1 MRKIYGAKERQDGL
15 YRIGRKKWQLIFGFF
30 KDSEDDESG
39 YNYRE
44 TFDHKPSTEE
54 IVKVIKEQ
62 VNADVDAKILTGFVW
77 RDMPVWLSTEN
88 QFNYKAAYD
97 VAIQTNGASLP
108 KKFKFGTDDKPE
120 YFVFDTLEVFSD
132 FYLKA
137 MAFVDSTLG
146 DGWDLKDSIVD
157 ADGNLLIPIYE

>member
-1 MRKIYGAKERQDGL
+1 MRKIYGAQERQDGL

-30 KDSEDDESG
+30 KDSEEDESG

-44 TFDHKPSTEE
+44 TFDHRPSTEE
-54 IVKVIKEQ
+54 IVRVIKEQ
-62 VNADVDAKILTGFVW
+62 VNADVDAKILSGFSW

-97 VAIQTNGASLP
+97 VAVQTGGASLP

-120 YFVFDTLEVFSD
+120 YFVFETLEDFSD

-137 MAFVDSTLG
+137 MSFVDSAL
-146 DGWDLKDSIVD
+146 DACWDLKDSVTD
-157 ADGNLLIPIYE
+157 DEGNLLIPVYE